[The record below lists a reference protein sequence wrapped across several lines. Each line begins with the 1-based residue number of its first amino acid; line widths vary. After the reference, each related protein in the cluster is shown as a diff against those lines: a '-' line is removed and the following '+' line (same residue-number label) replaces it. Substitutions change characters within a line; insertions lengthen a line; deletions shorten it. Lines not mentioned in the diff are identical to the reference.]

1 MSNLN
6 HALGADCNDPDCE
19 IHNIVVAAE
28 ELVIDETNLAYWF
41 AGARFEAE
49 NPGMAGIEM
58 AKALEAM
65 RTTEARMDAEDEARD
80 EAMSTEGKRRI
91 KDLEDP
97 EALNPGQGE

>member
-1 MSNLN
+1 MMSNLN

-28 ELVIDETNLAYWF
+28 ELVINETNLAYWF

-80 EAMSTEGKRRI
+80 EA
-91 KDLEDP
+91 
-97 EALNPGQGE
+97 LNPGQGEP